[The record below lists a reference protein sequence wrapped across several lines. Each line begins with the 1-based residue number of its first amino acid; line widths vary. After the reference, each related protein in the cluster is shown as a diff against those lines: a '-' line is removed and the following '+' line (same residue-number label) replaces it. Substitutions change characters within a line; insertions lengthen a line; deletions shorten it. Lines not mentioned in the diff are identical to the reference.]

1 MHNLVII
8 GNGIAGVTTARH
20 VRKMSDMKITIISS
34 ETKYFF
40 SRTALMYVYMG
51 QMRFKEIKPYEDWF
65 WTKNNI
71 ELIHA
76 HVNSINTDNKTLQLS
91 NGTIISYDK
100 LVISTGSKTN
110 RYGWPGQNLPGVQGL
125 YSWQDVELLEENTR
139 NITHAIIVGGGL
151 IGIELAEMLHSR
163 KIHVTFLVR
172 EDLYWGNILPRED
185 SILISRHILEHGFD
199 LKFGTQL
206 KEIKAGQ
213 NGRVKSVITDK
224 GEEIICQLVGL
235 TPGVHPNIDMVKYSK
250 VETARGVL
258 VNNYLETNVPD
269 VYAAG
274 DCIEFKE
281 RDPGRFRFEQLWYT
295 GRMQGEALAQTICG
309 KKTKYDRGVWF
320 NSAKFLDIEYQTYGF
335 VAAQPREGETNF
347 YWEHKSGKKAVRFV
361 FRNDDHSLVGM
372 NTFGI
377 RYRHELFDKWI
388 KNKKSIE
395 YILEHLPQANFDP
408 EFFEKHE
415 GEIITEFN
423 RQNPEAKLKLKS
435 KRGLKDLLSKELT

>member
-34 ETKYFF
+34 ETKHFF

-71 ELIHA
+71 ELIYA
-76 HVNSINTDNKTLQLS
+76 HVNSINTDNKTLQLNS
-91 NGTIISYDK
+91 GTIISYDK

-110 RYGWPGQNLPGVQGL
+110 KYGWPGQNLPGVQGL

-139 NITHAIIVGGGL
+139 NISHAIIVGGGL

-172 EDLYWGNILPRED
+172 EDLYWGNILPSED

-199 LKFGTQL
+199 LKLGTQL

-235 TPGVHPNIDMVKYSK
+235 TPGVHPNIDLVKNSK
-250 VETARGVL
+250 VKTAGGVL
-258 VNNYLETNVPD
+258 VNNYLETNIPD

-274 DCIEFKE
+274 DCVEFKE

-309 KKTKYDRGVWF
+309 KRTKYDRGVWF

-361 FRNDDHSLVGM
+361 FRNDDRSLVGM

>member
-76 HVNSINTDNKTLQLS
+76 HVNSINTDNKTLQLN
-91 NGTIISYDK
+91 NGTIISYNK

-199 LKFGTQL
+199 LKLGTQL
-206 KEIKAGQ
+206 KEINAGQ
-213 NGRVKSVITDK
+213 NGRVKSVKTDK

-235 TPGVHPNIDMVKYSK
+235 TPGVHPNIDLVKNSK
-250 VETARGVL
+250 VKTAGGVL
-258 VNNYLETNVPD
+258 VNNYLETNIPD

-274 DCIEFKE
+274 DCVEFKE
-281 RDPGRFRFEQLWYT
+281 REPGRFRFEQLWYT

-309 KKTKYDRGVWF
+309 KRTKYDRGVWF

-361 FRNDDHSLVGM
+361 FRNDDRSLVGM

-423 RQNPEAKLKLKS
+423 RQNPEVNLKLKS
-435 KRGLKDLLSKELT
+435 KRGLKDLLSKELA

>member
-1 MHNLVII
+1 VHNLVII

-76 HVNSINTDNKTLQLS
+76 HVNSINTDNKTLQLN
-91 NGTIISYDK
+91 NGTIISYNK

-199 LKFGTQL
+199 LKLGTQL
-206 KEIKAGQ
+206 KEINAGQ
-213 NGRVKSVITDK
+213 NGRVKSVKTDK

-235 TPGVHPNIDMVKYSK
+235 TPGVHPNIDLVKNSK
-250 VETARGVL
+250 VKTAGGVL
-258 VNNYLETNVPD
+258 VNNYLETNIPD

-274 DCIEFKE
+274 DCVEFKE
-281 RDPGRFRFEQLWYT
+281 REPGRFRFEQLWYT

-309 KKTKYDRGVWF
+309 KRTKYDRGVWF

-423 RQNPEAKLKLKS
+423 RQNPEVNLKLKS
-435 KRGLKDLLSKELT
+435 KRGLKDLLSKELA

>member
-235 TPGVHPNIDMVKYSK
+235 TPGVHPNIDLVKNSK
-250 VETARGVL
+250 VKTAGGVL

-309 KKTKYDRGVWF
+309 KRTKYDRGVWF

-423 RQNPEAKLKLKS
+423 RQNPEVNLKLKS
-435 KRGLKDLLSKELT
+435 KRGLKDLLSKELA

>member
-1 MHNLVII
+1 MTNLVII

-20 VRKMSDMKITIISS
+20 VRKMSAMKITIISS

-51 QMRFKEIKPYEDWF
+51 HMRFKEIKPYEDWF
-65 WTKNNI
+65 WRKNNI
-71 ELIHA
+71 ELVYA
-76 HVNSINTDNKTLQLS
+76 HVNSIDTDKKTLLL
-91 NGTIISYDK
+91 NDGTTISYDK

-110 RYGWPGQNLPGVQGL
+110 KFGWPGQDLPGVQGL

-139 NITHAIIVGGGL
+139 NISHAVIVGGGL

-163 KIHVTFLVR
+163 NIHTTFLVR

-199 LKFGTQL
+199 LKLGVQI
-206 KEIKAGQ
+206 KEIKAGE

-224 GEEIICQLVGL
+224 GKEIECQLVGL
-235 TPGVHPNIDMVKYSK
+235 TPGVHPNIDMVKNSQ
-250 VETARGVL
+250 VETDRGVL
-258 VNNYLETNVPD
+258 VNNYLETNIPD

-274 DCIEFKE
+274 DCVEFKE
-281 RDPGRFRFEQLWYT
+281 REPGRFRFEQLWYT
-295 GRMQGEALAQTICG
+295 GRMHGEALAQTICG
-309 KKTKYDRGVWF
+309 KRTKYDRGVWF

-335 VAAQPREGETNF
+335 VAAQEREDETSF

-361 FRNDDHSLVGM
+361 FKNDSHSLEGI

-377 RYRHELFDKWI
+377 RYRHEVFEKWI
-388 KNKKSIE
+388 KNKKPIE
-395 YILEHLPQANFDP
+395 YVMEHLPQANFDP

-415 GEIITEFN
+415 PEIITEFN
-423 RQNPEAKLKLKS
+423 RQYQEANLTLKS
-435 KRGLKDLLSKELT
+435 KRGLKDLQSKDLT

>member
-34 ETKYFF
+34 ETKHFF

-71 ELIHA
+71 ELIYA
-76 HVNSINTDNKTLQLS
+76 HVNSIDTNNKTLQLN

-110 RYGWPGQNLPGVQGL
+110 KYGWPGQNLPGVQGL

-139 NITHAIIVGGGL
+139 NISHAIIVGGGL

-199 LKFGTQL
+199 LKLGTQL
-206 KEIKAGQ
+206 KEINAGQ
-213 NGRVKSVITDK
+213 NGRVKSVKTDK

-235 TPGVHPNIDMVKYSK
+235 TPGVHPNIDLVKNSK
-250 VETARGVL
+250 VKTAGGVL
-258 VNNYLETNVPD
+258 VNNYLETNIPD

-274 DCIEFKE
+274 DCVEFKE

-309 KKTKYDRGVWF
+309 KRTKYDRGVWF

-361 FRNDDHSLVGM
+361 FRNDDRSLVGM

-435 KRGLKDLLSKELT
+435 KRGLKNLLSKELT